1 MASKKHYND
10 PYQYL
15 QDDGEENTVINIMD
29 ALKQKQNNDNKPRIN
44 PEVKTTAYA
53 FPEKE
58 ENTTPEFQEQE
69 TQNIIKNLLD
79 RMNSNNETTREEA
92 RSELKECLKSW
103 GLKYVNNIKY
113 YPLSREEKHIIR
125 LDYYGTI
132 DEPIKI
138 PGRSKSTSAYL
149 GFINSPYKEK
159 LDNPQYDL
167 ASSPSWNKFRQFP
180 RFRKIEKRMI
190 EQLRAENI
198 PPSLISQ
205 MNAYDYADILYRA
218 FKDTADEYGKVRI
231 FNGARRSFV
240 KDFIRNNEKQ
250 FRQYLKKMKVDDR
263 YTEAL
268 IEMMKKKGITTEIDV
283 FDKQKATEL
292 LQNYKKEG
300 LIPATEEI
308 SEKISAKQVEF
319 IKYRGDYG
327 KIAILDKEGKPLR
340 GPTFTVHHK
349 IAVKDGGEATYLAD
363 VNHFENLCLMVD
375 EPYHR
380 LMHSL
385 DKTEISNFRESYKAR
400 IYMQN
405 PHIIFWG
412 GISKE
417 YQIHY
422 DYSHDKRSL
431 RTMENN
437 YKWISEHL
445 SNIKP
450 LPDIDPEMQNAV
462 VYSNKQSRK
471 QKKLQ
476 QKQEQQKAE
485 NKNKTKKRIPSK
497 KKKTENQTIIQNIAP
512 TAPSPKNQAENRKAR
527 IFKEIKESYI
537 QKRQNKYRINPK
549 SNPRKV
555 AKIQELIA
563 ALYQAKKREE
573 EAQKAQE
580 KLPIIIYKNLLEGF
594 NR

>member
-1 MASKKHYND
+1 MASKRHYTD
-10 PYQYL
+10 PYEYL
-15 QDDGEENTVINIMD
+15 RDDGEVNPVITILD
-29 ALKQKQNNDNKPRIN
+29 ALKQKEQDKTQLQETAQEANL
-44 PEVKTTAYA
+44 EVENATLPADKTIESQ
-53 FPEKE
+53 EKE
-58 ENTTPEFQEQE
+58 YE
-69 TQNIIKNLLD
+69 TLIKDLLS
-79 RMNSNNETTREEA
+79 RSNSDNEHTRETA
-92 RSELKECLKSW
+92 RNELKEYLSGW

-125 LDYYGTI
+125 MDYYGTI
-132 DEPIKI
+132 DEPVKI

-149 GFINSPYKEK
+149 AFINSPYKEK
-159 LDNPQYDL
+159 IDNPQYDL
-167 ASSPSWNKFRQFP
+167 DSSPAWNKFRQFP
-180 RFRKIEKRMI
+180 RFRKIEKQML
-190 EQLRAENI
+190 EQLKAEKVPPHLI
-198 PPSLISQ
+198 PQ

-240 KDFIRNNEKQ
+240 KDFIRNNEPQ
-250 FRQYLKKMKVDDR
+250 FRQYLKRIRVDDR

-268 IEMMKKKGITTEIDV
+268 IEMMQKKGITTDIDV
-283 FDKQKATEL
+283 FDKQKAIL
-292 LQNYKKEG
+292 LLEKYKEDKLLPPE
-300 LIPATEEI
+300 EEI
-308 SEKISAKQVEF
+308 NEKISSKQLEF

-327 KIAILDKEGKPLR
+327 KIAILDEEGKALS

-363 VNHFENLCLMVD
+363 VNHFENLCLMVN
-375 EPYHR
+375 EPYHH

-412 GISKE
+412 GISQD

-422 DYSHDKRSL
+422 DYSQDERSL
-431 RTMENN
+431 RLMENN
-437 YKWISEHL
+437 YKWIAEHL

-450 LPDIDPEMQNAV
+450 LPDIDTEKQNGV
-462 VYSNKQSRK
+462 IYNNKQSRK
-471 QKKLQ
+471 QKKQQ
-476 QKQEQQKAE
+476 QKQQEQQNTEK
-485 NKNKTKKRIPSK
+485 KTKKRIPNK
-497 KKKTENQTIIQNIAP
+497 KKKTEEATIIQDISQESLPQRQKAD
-512 TAPSPKNQAENRKAR
+512 NRKAR
-527 IFKEIKESYI
+527 IFKEMKQAYI
-537 QKRQNKYRINPK
+537 QKRQEKYQINPK
-549 SNPRKV
+549 NNPRKV

-573 EAQKAQE
+573 EAKTNKD
-580 KLPIIIYKNLLEGF
+580 KLPAVIYKDFLESL